1 MISNVVSSVGR
12 VAGAPLPRPSRAGIL
27 PVRVPRLEPAMAV
40 EVEPIALGL
49 EESAERLDLRIVP
62 MLVLEHQ
69 AV

>member
-1 MISNVVSSVGR
+1 MVSNVGR
-12 VAGAPLPRPSRAGIL
+12 GAWRPLPSPRSDAGVRPVLVTRTK
-27 PVRVPRLEPAMAV
+27 PAMAV